1 MGMKVRTEK
10 SRRMTSRTNNT
21 PAIGAL
27 KMPAV
32 ADAAP
37 QPMSVGMCSGL
48 MCSLRAMTEPSDEP
62 MEMIGPSMPADP
74 PEASVAVAVMALF
87 APTLALISPLFRA
100 SDSITSGTPLITPDL
115 VSLNWISPT
124 ISPPAAGMASS
135 KSPLR

>member
-1 MGMKVRTEK
+1 MAVPKTAATTIGMNVRTEK
-10 SRRMTSRTNNT
+10 SRRMTSRTNST

-48 MCSLRAMTEPSDEP
+48 MMCSLRAMNEPSDEP

-74 PEASVAVAVMALF
+74 PEASVAVAVTALF
-87 APTLALISPLFRA
+87 APTLALISPLLRA
-100 SDSITSGTPLITPDL
+100 RDSITSGTP
-115 VSLNWISPT
+115 
-124 ISPPAAGMASS
+124 
-135 KSPLR
+135 